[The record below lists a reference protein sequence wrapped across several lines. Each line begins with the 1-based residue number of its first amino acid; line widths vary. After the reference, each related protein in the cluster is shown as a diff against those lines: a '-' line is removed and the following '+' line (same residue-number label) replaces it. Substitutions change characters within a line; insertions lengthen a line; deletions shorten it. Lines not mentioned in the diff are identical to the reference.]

1 MPCLYAI
8 ERSVPRKTSRSKPDN
23 TPAIWS
29 WCFPINCSTAF
40 LHSFTMCRVQT
51 TRILRRQERLT
62 LRLRQRRPVEG
73 AAGGGGGGWGGGGG
87 GGGVWGGVGGGGWY
101 LWWAGSRQRWRVR
114 SRWRA
119 SPL

>member
-62 LRLRQRRPVEG
+62 LRLRQRRAVEG
-73 AAGGGGGGWGGGGG
+73 A
-87 GGGVWGGVGGGGWY
+87 VGGVGGGDVDGAVGTIV
-101 LWWAGSRQRWRVR
+101 AGAAAEVAGTVAV
-114 SRWRA
+114 A
-119 SPL
+119 SIAAG

>member
-62 LRLRQRRPVEG
+62 LRLRQRRAVSI
-73 AAGGGGGGWGGGGG
+73 
-87 GGGVWGGVGGGGWY
+87 GV
-101 LWWAGSRQRWRVR
+101 SRQTAGDRVR
-114 SRWRA
+114 EAEKYVIETAHRMGIPARVELGDA
-119 SPL
+119 SGAEPYLE